1 MLALLL
7 KLAGAP
13 LLVAG
18 ASLAGRRFG
27 PSIAGLLSG
36 LPVIAGPIIAVL
48 WLEQGADYAAQVA
61 QMLLVG
67 LTPLAAYLWLFARL
81 AQRRSWMSC
90 LLGGWAAFLLLAFLC
105 LCLSF
110 PVWLLA
116 GVALLSLGAVGVM
129 LPRSHAE
136 PASAGLPRI
145 ELLARVIAA
154 FALVFGLTS
163 VSGRLGAQWTGML
176 AAFPVAG
183 SVMPAFTLAR
193 SGQAA
198 TLRLLRGFVSGLFG
212 LAAFALCLALCLPAL
227 DGWAFLPALSAALL
241 TAWFNSTLVF
251 RS

>member
-48 WLEQGADYAAQVA
+48 WLEQGAVYAAQVA

-67 LTPLAAYLWLFARL
+67 LAPLAAYLWLFARL
-81 AQRRSWMSC
+81 AQRRNWLFC
-90 LLGGWAAFLLLAFLC
+90 LLGGWAVFLLLAFFC
-105 LCLSF
+105 HKLSL

-116 GVALLSLGAVGVM
+116 SAALLSLGAVGVM
-129 LPRSHAE
+129 LPRPQAE
-136 PASAGLPRI
+136 PELVGLPRI
-145 ELLARVIAA
+145 ELLARIVAA
-154 FALVFGLTS
+154 FVLVFGLTS
-163 VSGRLGAQWTGML
+163 AAARVGVQWTGML

-212 LAAFALCLALCLPAL
+212 LAAFALCLALCLPLL
-227 DGWAFLPALSAALL
+227 DGWAFPLALLAALL